1 MLLCILAL
9 KRNFRYKRSLFN
21 VIKCFR
27 DKYQEYFTLF
37 IAVCASYDIEN
48 IFSQAVARIAGGTD
62 VAFND
67 PVYLLKFIV
76 SITLPLP
83 LVFHTVP

>member
-1 MLLCILAL
+1 MISIKRISHFLL
-9 KRNFRYKRSLFN
+9 LF
-21 VIKCFR
+21 VAF
-27 DKYQEYFTLF
+27 
-37 IAVCASYDIEN
+37 YDIEN

-83 LVFHTVP
+83 LVFHRLQGTV